1 MSDGEFNF
9 QITLDHWGNCRF
21 KFKIRI
27 GMHINDR
34 PPLGLVY
41 IRNMLG
47 LGKLYKISTESIC
60 SKKIN
65 WHKYGYVLF
74 LYNVLK
80 LINIFTSIP
89 P

>member
-1 MSDGEFNF
+1 MY
-9 QITLDHWGNCRF
+9 
-21 KFKIRI
+21 
-27 GMHINDR
+27 INDR

-65 WHKYGYVLF
+65 
-74 LYNVLK
+74 
-80 LINIFTSIP
+80 
-89 P
+89 